1 MAHQIASQGSL
12 VFRLFNLYFTTRKL
26 FLLLGEIAIIT
37 ASFLL
42 AAVLRLGDNS
52 KSILLEQHGL
62 SKIFVITVV
71 SIVCSHYLDL
81 YDLRR
86 VGRHVA
92 LYFRFCILVCVV
104 AVFLAVTSYAFPAFV
119 VGPYV
124 YPTGLC
130 ILLLA
135 WICWRWVYNRL
146 LALPILRQRVY
157 LLGSGERARR
167 LIKILRARKELGTE
181 IVGWAGESGTSYL
194 TRDSL
199 SKILQELG
207 RKQSIDRVIV
217 ALADRRATMP
227 LEDLLTLK
235 LSGIKIQDGT
245 GLLEEIS
252 GQVEVDELRPA
263 WLVFSEG
270 FRLSSA
276 YRVVRRV
283 ISVLCSVVLLLLTL
297 PLIPI
302 IIVVIKLTSPGPVL
316 YCQERTG
323 LRGSNFFCYKFR
335 TMRPDAEA
343 DTGPTWASDDD
354 PRITG
359 FGRILRRTRLDEIPQ
374 LWSVLRGDMA
384 FIGPRPER
392 PEFVEKL
399 NKEIPYYGLRHIIR
413 PGLTGWAQINFG
425 YCSSVEEAKEKLR
438 YDLYYI
444 KNGSLALDFIILF
457 ETAKTVVFGRGA
469 R

>member
-1 MAHQIASQGSL
+1 M
-12 VFRLFNLYFTTRKL
+12 FRLFNLYFTTRKL

-181 IVGWAGESGTSYL
+181 IVGWAGETGTSYL

>member
-1 MAHQIASQGSL
+1 M
-12 VFRLFNLYFTTRKL
+12 FRLFNLYFTTRKL

>member
-62 SKIFVITVV
+62 SKIFVITLV

-181 IVGWAGESGTSYL
+181 IVGWAGETGTSYL

-374 LWSVLRGDMA
+374 LWSVLRGDMG